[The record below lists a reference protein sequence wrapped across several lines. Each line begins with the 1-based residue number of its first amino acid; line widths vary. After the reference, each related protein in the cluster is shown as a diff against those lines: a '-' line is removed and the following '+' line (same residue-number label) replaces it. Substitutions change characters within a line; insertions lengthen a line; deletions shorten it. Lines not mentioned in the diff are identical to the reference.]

1 MREWQGRGPAA
12 AMDFRLLCSGL
23 PLSAEGGMHG
33 RIHGFRLACLGARN
47 VSKVV
52 ECYAAR
58 SERTEITR
66 DALEA

>member
-12 AMDFRLLCSGL
+12 AMDFRLVCSGL
-23 PLSAEGGMHG
+23 PLSAESGVHG

-47 VSKVV
+47 IREVV
-52 ECYAAR
+52 GCYVAR
-58 SERTEITR
+58 SARTEIIR